1 MKRRIENS
9 AVIDNLEDIEQ
20 IVPIEEILE
29 GEIKNEKLPYLPS
42 KLRRFVF
49 DYLISI
55 NSNKQK
61 KIREW
66 ADQYSVHYKTIQN
79 WLVRNDVRQYLQVV
93 ESNLSTYLKEALN
106 VIAKETVAKWFEL
119 IKKDVTE
126 KNLDTMRKIVFEG
139 VELLRG
145 HLPAV
150 GVNEEDHDDQFSD
163 CRNLTLDELKSKID
177 ELEILGD
184 DIEEDSDF

>member
-1 MKRRIENS
+1 M
-9 AVIDNLEDIEQ
+9 
-20 IVPIEEILE
+20 
-29 GEIKNEKLPYLPS
+29 
-42 KLRRFVF
+42 
-49 DYLISI
+49 ISI

-145 HLPAV
+145 HLPTV
-150 GVNEEDHDDQFSD
+150 GVNEEDHDDQVGD
-163 CRNLTLDELKSKID
+163 CRNLTLDELKGKID
-177 ELEILGD
+177 ELEILED

>member
-1 MKRRIENS
+1 MLNS
-9 AVIDNLEDIEQ
+9 
-20 IVPIEEILE
+20 
-29 GEIKNEKLPYLPS
+29 Y
-42 KLRRFVF
+42 
-49 DYLISI
+49 YLISI

-145 HLPAV
+145 HLPTV
-150 GVNEEDHDDQFSD
+150 GVNEEDHDDQVGD
-163 CRNLTLDELKSKID
+163 CRNLTLDELKGKID
-177 ELEILGD
+177 ELEILED